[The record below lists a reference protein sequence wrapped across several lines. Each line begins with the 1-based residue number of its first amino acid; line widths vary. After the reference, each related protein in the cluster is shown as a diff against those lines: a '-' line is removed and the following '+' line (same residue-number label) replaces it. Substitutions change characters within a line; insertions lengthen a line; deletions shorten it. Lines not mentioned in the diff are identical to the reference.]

1 MTELRAALRGDCH
14 AHTEASDGVAT
25 IEQMAAG
32 AAELGHDW
40 LVITDHS
47 PRLTIA
53 NGLSPD
59 RLRRQLDQIE
69 EINSTLAST
78 GFRLLTGIEVDILA
92 DGALDQE
99 PGLLARLDVVVG
111 SVHSGLR
118 DDPETMTRRLT
129 TALADPNLD
138 ILGHCTGRKLAV
150 KTDAAH
156 ARSRWRPPSEF
167 DAAEVFAAAVRHDKA
182 IEINCRPDRRD
193 PPSALLKIAAAV
205 DGLRFSIDTDAH
217 AVDQLGWQTLG
228 CERAAAAGITADRL
242 INAWSAPE
250 LLAWTAAHQ

>member
-1 MTELRAALRGDCH
+1 MRGDCH
-14 AHTEASDGVAT
+14 AHTDASDGEAS
-25 IEQMAAG
+25 IAEMAAA

-47 PRLTIA
+47 PRLKIA
-53 NGLSPD
+53 NGLSPA

-69 EINSTLAST
+69 LINAALDST

-92 DGALDQE
+92 DGSLDQE
-99 PGLLARLDVVVG
+99 PDLLARLDVVVG
-111 SVHSGLR
+111 SIHSGLR
-118 DDPETMTRRLT
+118 DDRATMTHRMT
-129 TALADPNLD
+129 TALANPHLD

-167 DAAEVFAAAVRHDKA
+167 DAKAVFNAALRYDKA

-193 PPSALLKIAAAV
+193 PPSALLKTAAQV
-205 DGLRFSIDTDAH
+205 PGLRFAIDTDAH
-217 AVDQLGWQTLG
+217 TVDQLAWQKLG
-228 CERAAAAGITADRL
+228 CDRATEAALTADRV
-242 INAWSAPE
+242 INTWAAAD
-250 LLAWTAAHQ
+250 LLAWTASHDSR